1 MTILQWSLPHSDM
14 NQPWVFMW
22 PLSWTILPPPSPSH
36 PSGSS
41 LCSSPECPSHASNL
55 NWRSIS
61 HMIIYMFQC
70 CSLKSSHPHLLPQS
84 PKVCSLYLG
93 LFCCLV
99 YRVIVTIFLNSF
111 VSLGKFILKYF
122 ILFIAM
128 VSGIISLI
136 SLSDFSLLVYRN
148 ARDFCVLILYGSQ
161 ILNHWTTREVV
172 AWLSLGVQL
181 SELWH
186 TERI

>member
-1 MTILQWSLPHSDM
+1 MEANYFTVLLWFLPYIDM
-14 NQPWVFMW
+14 NQPWVHMCL
-22 PLSWTILPPPSPSH
+22 PSWTPLPAPFPSH

-128 VSGIISLI
+128 VNGIISLI
-136 SLSDFSLLVYRN
+136 SLTVFSLLVYRN
-148 ARDFCVLILYGSQ
+148 NVQFSSDSYITLLYDRFLE
-161 ILNHWTTREVV
+161 IFYL
-172 AWLSLGVQL
+172 AKL
-181 SELWH
+181 
-186 TERI
+186 